1 MAMSGTTA
9 TRPARRMVRK
19 KDAKIVF
26 VLRDGKY
33 YLAEFWCVS
42 DFCCAIA
49 VIKKHLREFLVRR
62 GFKCGPVEVYGEM
75 ELLRL
80 LDRFVDRALCFATAL

>member
-1 MAMSGTTA
+1 MAMSGKTA
-9 TRPARRMVRK
+9 TLLTRRRVRK
-19 KDAKIVF
+19 EDAKIVF

-42 DFCCAIA
+42 DFCWSIA
-49 VIKKHLREFLVRR
+49 VITKHLWEFPERL
-62 GFKCGPVEVYGEM
+62 GFQRGPVEICGEM

-80 LDRFVDRALCFATAL
+80 LDRFLDRALCFARGL